1 VVDREMTSCVHWG
14 AWKWAEATERSAR
27 LAGASKPLE
36 VYKATCLAPAGDEG
50 KSFS

>member
-14 AWKWAEATERSAR
+14 AWKWAVQREARGWSEQAV
-27 LAGASKPLE
+27 GG
-36 VYKATCLAPAGDEG
+36 VQGNLAPAGDEG